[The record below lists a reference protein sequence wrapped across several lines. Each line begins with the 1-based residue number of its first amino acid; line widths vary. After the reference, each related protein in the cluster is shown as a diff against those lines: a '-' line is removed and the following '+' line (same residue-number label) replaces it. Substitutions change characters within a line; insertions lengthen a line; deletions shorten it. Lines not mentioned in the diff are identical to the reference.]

1 MWYIEMLL
9 TSNVERPSLEQRDNN
24 PASED
29 KDYSTK
35 LKFYCAER
43 SVGSS
48 GSKDQKLPF
57 NADVVMVWAHTE

>member
-1 MWYIEMLL
+1 MWKGPWNIERE
-9 TSNVERPSLEQRDNN
+9 SNY
-24 PASED
+24 PASKD

-48 GSKDQKLPF
+48 GSKNQKLPF

>member
-1 MWYIEMLL
+1 MLL
-9 TSNVERPSLEQRDNN
+9 TSNVERPLEQRERENY
-24 PASED
+24 PASKD

-48 GSKDQKLPF
+48 GSKNQKLPF